1 MYSRDTGRGNSR
13 EGGRECTV
21 GTRVGATVGRG
32 GGGDPTLARLLCAP
46 PCRAGTPR
54 APARCSPVVLTACV
68 RVSRRVPSIRS
79 LILAFAHSPTHSFTH
94 SLIHSTCVSRS
105 TNLEFGAAE
114 HFLVVRTVDGR
125 ILHAS
130 EACGGVPPLPEQLT
144 PNCQLWCQLWFR
156 VVGLDCSVW
165 RSAKHRAAAAAP
177 APPTLVLSGH
187 AASLPPY

>member
-1 MYSRDTGRGNSR
+1 M
-13 EGGRECTV
+13 
-21 GTRVGATVGRG
+21 
-32 GGGDPTLARLLCAP
+32 
-46 PCRAGTPR
+46 
-54 APARCSPVVLTACV
+54 
-68 RVSRRVPSIRS
+68 
-79 LILAFAHSPTHSFTH
+79 
-94 SLIHSTCVSRS
+94 SRS

-177 APPTLVLSGH
+177 APPHPRTKWTRRVPPPVLIGH
-187 AASLPPY
+187 AASSPPAALLTQPPGPRATGPDGEWAPFSLSLERLSASETEVMSLLTSTRL